1 MWARRAMSSVCFL
14 SVAASLAGCAVGNT
28 ATSVAP
34 AAAPAASPAPSPEEA
49 KPAPQRLTST
59 EINEACWMDPAINK
73 VPDLDKRMKLVDK
86 CVDQKIKAQGGL

>member
-14 SVAASLAGCAVGNT
+14 SVAAALAGCAVGNT

-34 AAAPAASPAPSPEEA
+34 AAIPAASPAPAAQEA
-49 KPAPQRLTST
+49 KPAAQRLTST

-73 VPDLDKRMKLVDK
+73 VPDLDRRMKLVDK